1 MIKVALI
8 EDNQQYKDALILY
21 LNLDNELEITH
32 VLSDCNSLG
41 ANFSAAVPDVI
52 LMDIDLPG
60 KSGIDGVFIIKNHWP
75 ETKVLMLTQF
85 EDSDKI
91 FAAIRA
97 GANGYLLKKDSPSA
111 IKTAII
117 AAMQNESPING
128 IIANKVLAY
137 FHKQQ
142 SVNIDTQTLTT
153 RESEILQLIV
163 KGFSYKEIAAQCHI
177 STHTLNTH
185 IKNIYQKLNI
195 HSRAEI
201 AARFLGSKL

>member
-1 MIKVALI
+1 
-8 EDNQQYKDALILY
+8 
-21 LNLDNELEITH
+21 
-32 VLSDCNSLG
+32 
-41 ANFSAAVPDVI
+41 
-52 LMDIDLPG
+52 
-60 KSGIDGVFIIKNHWP
+60 
-75 ETKVLMLTQF
+75 MLTQF

-153 RESEILQLIV
+153 RELEILQLIV

-185 IKNIYQKLNI
+185 IKNIYQKLHVQCGPEAVAKAI
-195 HSRAEI
+195 RERI
-201 AARFLGSKL
+201 I